1 MNVQVTIGGPPSDL
15 ATPPGTG
22 GLLAGL
28 LQGPTLPALAARA
41 GAMVASALGR
51 PIKLGSTV
59 IAARHADVTEML
71 ARDLDFR
78 IAPVNAGRIDAVNGP
93 FVLGMDRGGTLAQER
108 SALYRALAQVDLASI
123 SATIRDEAERRLNVG
138 DGALDVVGGY
148 ARPIAAETARALFG
162 IAGPDPQTFMEVAR
176 AIFAHTFLNLTGDK
190 DVEARALRAAPLM
203 RSWLCAEI
211 AHRQATG
218 RFGSDLMAALMRE
231 RDGLD
236 EDGVRRTLG
245 GMLVG
250 SIDTTATA
258 VAKIVATIGRDRTLA
273 QRMAADLDDE
283 SRLCGWCQDALRRWP
298 HNPILQRQAMTDTQF
313 GGVPVRA
320 GDRVIA
326 WTQAAMLDAS
336 VFPNPGRM
344 RPDRPPA
351 NYLHFGGGLHPCA
364 GRVVNAIQI
373 PVLIGALLRRGIA
386 SVGKIVWAG
395 PFPDHVPVQLQRPRP

>member
-190 DVEARALRAAPLM
+190 EVEARALRAAPLM
-203 RSWLCAEI
+203 RSWLGAEI
-211 AHRQATG
+211 ARRRATG
-218 RFGSDLMAALMRE
+218 HFGSDLMAGLMRE
-231 RDGLD
+231 RDALD
-236 EDGVRRTLG
+236 DDGVRRTLG

-258 VAKIVATIGRDRTLA
+258 VAKIVATIGRDRPLA

-298 HNPILQRQAMTDTQF
+298 HNPILQRPSTGELPAF
-313 GGVPVRA
+313 RRRPASLRGA
-320 GDRVIA
+320 GRECDP
-326 WTQAAMLDAS
+326 D
-336 VFPNPGRM
+336 PGPGR
-344 RPDRPPA
+344 RPAPPR
-351 NYLHFGGGLHPCA
+351 Y
-364 GRVVNAIQI
+364 R
-373 PVLIGALLRRGIA
+373 LRRQDRLGRT
-386 SVGKIVWAG
+386 V
-395 PFPDHVPVQLQRPRP
+395 PRPCPGPTATAPSMSHAP